1 MNIVF
6 HAHHAEIPEPVQ
18 RRAEHG
24 VRKLGTRLRRA
35 VDASVRFAA
44 DGRARRVEIELRA
57 PRAKALVATAEAAS
71 HEQAL
76 SEALARL
83 EAQVQHLRDLRARR
97 IRQAARDGRGAAGL
111 AGAPTSAESFDLAAV
126 EDALVE
132 LEDEDGAGAA

>member
-1 MNIVF
+1 VNIVF
-6 HAHHAEIPEPVQ
+6 HAHHAAIPERVQ

-24 VRKLGTRLRRA
+24 VRKLGTRLRRRGRTPRC
-35 VDASVRFAA
+35 ASRPTV
-44 DGRARRVEIELRA
+44 GA
-57 PRAKALVATAEAAS
+57 PRRDRAARPAGEGAGGDGEAAS

-97 IRQAARDGRGAAGL
+97 IRQAARDGRAAAGL
-111 AGAPTSAESFDLAAV
+111 AGAPTSAESAELAAV
-126 EDALVE
+126 EDALLE